1 MQLTPTAISH
11 YQTAE
16 TGMCLLRIS
25 SVGVQDSY
33 AQKVKKYPKFM
44 KIIKMKEML
53 MIDPGNTRILTLSCG
68 AKRHQISMNN
78 LLFTMPLP
86 ENPTIEIT
94 QIIISS

>member
-1 MQLTPTAISH
+1 MQLTPTTISN

-16 TGMCLLRIS
+16 VSMQG
-25 SVGVQDSY
+25 SY
-33 AQKVKKYPKFM
+33 AQKEKKYPKFM

-68 AKRHQISMNN
+68 AKKHQISMNN

-94 QIIISS
+94 QIIVSS